1 MPEQT
6 QVTHSELSKHV
17 ISEVDLLNMLNVEL
31 PVLNQLRLE
40 KGFPV
45 VRLNNRNRVYLVKDI
60 VGWLEAHRS
69 TA

>member
-6 QVTHSELSKHV
+6 QVSRSALSKHV
-17 ISEVDLLNMLNVEL
+17 ISEVDLLNILNVEL

-45 VRLNNRNRVYLVKDI
+45 VRLNQRNRVYLVEDI
-60 VGWLEAHRS
+60 VGWLKEHRS

>member
-6 QVTHSELSKHV
+6 QVNHSELSKHV
-17 ISEVDLLNMLNVEL
+17 ISEVDLLAVLNVEL
-31 PVLNQLRLE
+31 PVLNDCRLE

-45 VRLNNRNRVYLVKDI
+45 VRLNQRNRVYLIEDI
-60 VGWLEAHRS
+60 VGWLKEHRS